1 MMKNVLIVFCV
12 LCAINCDNS
21 PKSEKKISR
30 KFQVEQSRFP
40 TVLEQMFEVHG
51 GLNSWEQ
58 MKRLEFSFENS
69 NTTERHS
76 VDLKSRKTLIES
88 DAYTI
93 GFDGSNTWIKDD
105 NNTFTIDPK
114 FYFNCMFYLYAMP
127 FVVSDPGIFY
137 TERKDTALE
146 FESYG
151 TLHIGFRRSIG
162 ASPQDEYIIYYNKKT
177 MELSWLGY
185 TVTYF
190 DKKRSTDWHFIK
202 YDGWQEV
209 NGLKIPKTIIKY
221 ETVDDKP
228 HKPLNTIEFFDV
240 KISEQPIDQT
250 IFDAIKG
257 SRFVE

>member
-12 LCAINCDNS
+12 LCVINCDNS

-58 MKRLEFSFENS
+58 MKRLEFSFDNS

-88 DAYTI
+88 EAYTI
-93 GFDGSNTWIKDD
+93 GFDGSNTWIKSD
-105 NNTFTIDPK
+105 NNTLNIDPK
-114 FYFNCMFYLYAMP
+114 FYYNRMFYLYAMP

-137 TERKDTALE
+137 TERKDATLE
-146 FESYG
+146 FERYG
-151 TLHIGFRRSIG
+151 ALHIGFRRSIG
-162 ASPQDEYIIYYNKKT
+162 TSPQDEYIIYYNKKT
-177 MELSWLGY
+177 MEMTWLAY

-190 DKKRSTDWHFIK
+190 DKKRSTDWYFVK
-202 YDGWQEV
+202 YDNWQEV
-209 NGLKIPKTIIKY
+209 NGLKLPKTMITYSTK
-221 ETVDDKP
+221 DDKP
-228 HKPLNTIEFFDV
+228 FKPIRTIDFFDV
-240 KISEQPIDQT
+240 SVTSDSGDDQK
-250 IFDAIKG
+250 FEAIKG
-257 SRFVE
+257 SRFVQ

>member
-1 MMKNVLIVFCV
+1 MKYVFIFFCLLSV
-12 LCAINCDNS
+12 CSCENAPE
-21 PKSEKKISR
+21 PKKNLTKQSANER
-30 KFQVEQSRFP
+30 SRFP
-40 TVLEQMFEVHG
+40 QVLQNVFQAHG
-51 GLNSWEQ
+51 GLNKWQQ
-58 MKRLEFSFENS
+58 MNGLVFTLNNS
-69 NTTERHS
+69 KTIETHTVN
-76 VDLKSRKTLIES
+76 KNYRKTLIES
-88 DAYTI
+88 DVYTI
-93 GFDGSNTWIKDD
+93 GFDGKNVWLRDD
-105 NNTFTIDPK
+105 YNNFNGNAR
-114 FYFNCMFYLYAMP
+114 FYYNQMFYLFSMP
-127 FVVSDPGIFY
+127 FIVSDPGIFY
-137 TERKDTALE
+137 TERKDTTLE
-146 FESYG
+146 FETYG
-151 TLHIGFRRSIG
+151 TLHIGFRRSVG

-177 MELSWLGY
+177 MEMAWLGY

-209 NGLKIPKTIIKY
+209 NGLKIPKTIVKY